1 MTYRKLKFGCVALLV
16 GAVLMALPNLAMA
29 QSHES
34 GLMLRLT
41 AGASYARTGQKTDL
55 PGSPKYHIA
64 GAALDTS
71 VAAGFA
77 LSENFAVHATGTF
90 WRAFK
95 PKAKGD
101 LGPFSSSGVLK
112 DTNLT
117 NFGIGGGFTAWTNGN
132 MYISLSV
139 LASMLRAKYNEDKI
153 DTNWGIGGELLLGKE
168 WWLGGNV
175 GIGLA
180 AAGTIHHIPDSRD
193 KLKGNLG
200 YSVGP
205 RLSITFN

>member
-1 MTYRKLKFGCVALLV
+1 MVYKRLRASCLALLAV
-16 GAVLMALPNLAMA
+16 AVLMAVPNLAVA
-29 QSHES
+29 QNHDP

-41 AGASYARTGQKTDL
+41 AGASYARTGQKAT
-55 PGSPKYHIA
+55 SPDAKYHIA
-64 GAALDTS
+64 GVALDTS
-71 VAAGFA
+71 LAAGFA
-77 LSENFAVHATGTF
+77 FSENFAIHATGTF

-95 PKAKGD
+95 PKAKGE
-101 LGPFSSSGVLK
+101 LGPFSASGTLE

-132 MYISLSV
+132 MYVSMSL
-139 LASMLRAKYNEDKI
+139 LASMLRAKYNKDKI
-153 DTNWGIGGELLLGKE
+153 DTNWGIGGEVLLGKE

-175 GIGLA
+175 GIGVA
-180 AAGTIHHIPDSRD
+180 AAGTIHYIPDSRD
-193 KLKGNLG
+193 HLKGNLG

>member
-1 MTYRKLKFGCVALLV
+1 MRRRKLKFSCIALLV

-41 AGASYARTGQKTDL
+41 AGASYARTGQKAT
-55 PGSPKYHIA
+55 SPDAKYHIA

-77 LSENFAVHATGTF
+77 LSPNFAIHATGTF

-95 PKAKGD
+95 PKAKGE
-101 LGPFSSSGVLK
+101 LGPFSSSGVLE

-117 NFGIGGGFTAWTNGN
+117 NFGIGGGVTAWTPSN
-132 MYISLSV
+132 MYVSASF
-139 LASMLRAKYNEDKI
+139 LASMLRAKYNDDKI
-153 DTNWGIGGELLLGKE
+153 DTNWGIGGELLIGKE
-168 WWLGGNV
+168 WWLGGSV

-193 KLKGNLG
+193 NLKGNLG

-205 RLSITFN
+205 RLSLTFN